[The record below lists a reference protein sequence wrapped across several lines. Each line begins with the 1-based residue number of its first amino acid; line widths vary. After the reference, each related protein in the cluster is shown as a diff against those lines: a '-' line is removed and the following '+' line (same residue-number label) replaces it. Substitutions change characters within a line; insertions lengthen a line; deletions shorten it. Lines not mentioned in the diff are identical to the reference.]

1 MRERVRKGNVGLASA
16 GKVREQFDGVADVHD
31 DEEWRPSVGYGES
44 FGILLGLVA
53 GAEHSFVPA
62 WRSADAGTTAAGSFK
77 EEARFGRF
85 AALLGFQDE
94 AAALVRIDEASA
106 GRAAG
111 MPESYW
117 PFEYIVVLAIVGDGG
132 IGTGDIEVVAQFGE
146 K

>member
-1 MRERVRKGNVGLASA
+1 LASRT
-16 GKVREQFDGVADVHD
+16 KQ
-31 DEEWRPSVGYGES
+31 
-44 FGILLGLVA
+44 
-53 GAEHSFVPA
+53 
-62 WRSADAGTTAAGSFK
+62 
-77 EEARFGRF
+77 ARFIK
-85 AALLGFQDE
+85 
-94 AAALVRIDEASA
+94 IDEASA